1 MAVYR
6 VEKNDNFTMLS
17 NHLFKDYSLTWKAK
31 GMLSNML
38 SLPEDWDYS
47 AKGLS
52 KLTSDGIES
61 TRSGLKELEEH
72 GYLARRPI
80 KKNGKIVD
88 WEYDIFEVPRM
99 KESDEENPD
108 AEKLDVEKPDEENP
122 DVGKPDVGEAD
133 TENQTQLSTNL
144 SIPKESKTEGSR
156 TNVLN
161 ASKEAVVYYP
171 LDDELNS
178 VLLEYIEHRKRS
190 KRSMTENMIHM
201 LMEKLDEMAPDNK
214 GKIEILKQSL
224 INGWIGIDYLKEEK
238 EKKQQKKGSAANDFV
253 EISNEFADEEGG
265 FFI

>member
-6 VEKNDNFTMLS
+6 VEKTDNFTMLS
-17 NHLFKDYSLTWKAK
+17 NYLFKDYALSWKAK

-88 WEYDIFEVPRM
+88 WEYDIFEVPRG
-99 KESDEENPD
+99 EE
-108 AEKLDVEKPDEENP
+108 AEEEKPEEEKPEVEKPDE
-122 DVGKPDVGEAD
+122 GKPDMGKPD
-133 TENQTQLSTNL
+133 TENQTQLSTNS
-144 SIPKESKTEGSR
+144 SIPKGSRTKGSR

-161 ASKEAVVYYP
+161 ASKEAEVYYP

-253 EISNEFADEEGG
+253 EISKEFADEEGG